1 MCFVSILECFL
12 CQTQYNAKRLSDVS
26 KGHRNEPPRFIN
38 VKKCCGYWYC
48 LFNDKNVLL
57 TNHSDRIGKTCG
69 HQFCE
74 EDVCKLSVRTIDCCF
89 YGEQHCIPEVE
100 IKSEGV
106 NLTLPYSV
114 DCYLD
119 PCLIAPE
126 VGRVLYNVLESKD
139 FRVLGSGH
147 RMDLKNETYV
157 FEVEGDVNQIVLT
170 VTVSQRSGEA
180 CPQVFS
186 GSFNWFLALAFWK
199 GHKAKS
205 EVRLKDYFSIEKA

>member
-106 NLTLPYSV
+106 NLTLPY
-114 DCYLD
+114 
-119 PCLIAPE
+119 
-126 VGRVLYNVLESKD
+126 
-139 FRVLGSGH
+139 
-147 RMDLKNETYV
+147 
-157 FEVEGDVNQIVLT
+157 
-170 VTVSQRSGEA
+170 
-180 CPQVFS
+180 
-186 GSFNWFLALAFWK
+186 
-199 GHKAKS
+199 
-205 EVRLKDYFSIEKA
+205 